1 MPGAFPCSGIQSCI
15 KQLWLLASWL
25 SLSCAGFCQISN
37 LWQDSKSMWVMLDTG
52 WMLSTIIIPFYHLE
66 FIMTTR
72 FFNYIYSMSELFLGN
87 TVRWIES
94 LASFGILFCGLYP
107 FIAQLL
113 FKSLDY
119 YYWLLWLQRTLIL
132 SFLLGLHYQKWPML
146 QPYTS

>member
-15 KQLWLLASWL
+15 KQLWLLSSWL

-37 LWQDSKSMWVMLDTG
+37 LWQDSKSVWVMLDTE

-72 FFNYIYSMSELFLGN
+72 FFCYSYSMSELFLGN

-94 LASFGILFCGLYP
+94 LASFGTLFRGLYP

-146 QPYTS
+146 